1 MGAAGRREEMHSYA
15 NRMLQKLII
24 FVTLGLLT
32 HPPYPHL
39 PKSPLEAPQ
48 ATSSPS
54 RGLAAVA
61 PLSSSHRPCRSY
73 APWPPLPAARAS
85 PARRS
90 HQRRRTAWRPWLR
103 VLPPVPFLRAV
114 DGPARGEGLARA
126 VVRIAV
132 RPRPQRGRH
141 GEGRRPPACSRP
153 SSASDHA
160 RWVGSMAA
168 RASVK
173 LERRKP
179 AAVGRQPHGPTMSFE
194 LRLPPASD
202 GACAR
207 AEAAAGEQRSA
218 HASWGQR
225 PRGVPAVVNAARQ
238 GCQRPTAGH
247 ACWLGR
253 CAGSRRVG
261 IRRKAKL
268 AASVLQMEIRR
279 ETASTGRK
287 EMDGQIWWVPQI
299 SLSVDQKLD

>member
-1 MGAAGRREEMHSYA
+1 
-15 NRMLQKLII
+15 MLRDVCAKNQL
-24 FVTLGLLT
+24 FLSPLGLLT

-48 ATSSPS
+48 ATPSPS

-73 APWPPLPAARAS
+73 PPWPPLPAARAS

-90 HQRRRTAWRPWLR
+90 HPRRRTAWRPWLR

-153 SSASDHA
+153 SSASEHA
-160 RWVGSMAA
+160 RGVGAMAT

-173 LERRKP
+173 LERRQP
-179 AAVGRQPHGPTMSFE
+179 AAVGRHPHGLTMSFE
-194 LRLPPASD
+194 LRLPVTERARGLRLRPANS
-202 GACAR
+202 GAR
-207 AEAAAGEQRSA
+207 MPAG
-218 HASWGQR
+218 GQR
-225 PRGVPAVVNAARQ
+225 PRGVPAVVNAACQ
-238 GCQRPTAGH
+238 GCQRPAAGH

-253 CAGSRRVG
+253 CAGSRRG
-261 IRRKAKL
+261 
-268 AASVLQMEIRR
+268 
-279 ETASTGRK
+279 
-287 EMDGQIWWVPQI
+287 
-299 SLSVDQKLD
+299 